1 MLKVL
6 TSIAFKG
13 VLGEL
18 SPHLQLKLGTEI
30 TMAFGPSGTALEKCR
45 GGATFDAVIAMPKV
59 IKTLVYE
66 GFIEKNSDHLIAKSY
81 VGVAVKAGSLHPKIN
96 TVNNFKQ
103 ALLNARS
110 VGYTNPKTGAASG
123 THVAKILKELGIM
136 EAVNSRATLSEGGS
150 VAELLMTGDID
161 IAIQQFSEHMLIDG
175 VEVVGPIPDAV
186 QSETKFSIGLFANCP
201 ERKSAIKLIDLLTAP
216 DIKPML
222 KRHGLFPID

>member
-18 SPHLQLKLGTEI
+18 SAHLKLKTGAEI
-30 TMAFGPSGTALEKCR
+30 TMTFGPSGMALEKCR
-45 GGATFDAVIAMPKV
+45 SGAIFDAVIATPKV

-66 GFIEKNSDHLIAKSY
+66 SFIEQNSDYLIAKSY
-81 VGVAVKAGSLHPKIN
+81 VGVAVQAGSLHPKIN
-96 TVNNFKQ
+96 TVHNFKQ

-123 THVAKILKELGIM
+123 TRVATILKELGITN
-136 EAVNSRATLSEGGS
+136 AVNSRATLSEGGS

-161 IAIQQFSEHMLIDG
+161 IAIQQFSEHMLIEG
-175 VEVVGPIPDAV
+175 IEVVGPIPDEI

-201 ERKSAIKLIDLLTAP
+201 ERKSAIKLINLLRAP
-216 DIKPML
+216 DIRPML